1 MLKIHSLLF
10 NLLNN
15 KRRKKRRKKRKKRR
29 KNNHNHHNNKNK
41 KNQRK
46 KPKLKKKKKRNQ
58 RKQHVN
64 SILYHHQ
71 HSILMIGRDNSQHQK
86 IMLLNSN
93 TSGQPLMHKDGLFG
107 LLNILKLKVKEKF
120 LSVSETIAM
129 VSYKDVIHTS
139 RNGLSL
145 SMVFMV
151 MFQNLKLAEL
161 GFGEELKFHNIWYQ
175 IIFINLERSPNFRI
189 FEPRQT

>member
-1 MLKIHSLLF
+1 
-10 NLLNN
+10 
-15 KRRKKRRKKRKKRR
+15 
-29 KNNHNHHNNKNK
+29 
-41 KNQRK
+41 
-46 KPKLKKKKKRNQ
+46 
-58 RKQHVN
+58 
-64 SILYHHQ
+64 
-71 HSILMIGRDNSQHQK
+71 
-86 IMLLNSN
+86 MLLNSN
-93 TSGQPLMHKDGLFG
+93 ISGQPLMHKDGLFG

-161 GFGEELKFHNIWYQ
+161 GFGEELKFHNI
-175 IIFINLERSPNFRI
+175 
-189 FEPRQT
+189 